1 MNNFNQLK
9 RERFFIS
16 FVTMFMYSSPYLNSQ
31 EMLDQLAQ
39 RAMKNYPGHIFGKT
53 GSPEI
58 MEMKKCKIYF

>member
-9 RERFFIS
+9 RERFFIY
-16 FVTMFMYSSPYLNSQ
+16 FITMFMYFSPYFNSQ

-53 GSPEI
+53 GI
-58 MEMKKCKIYF
+58 T